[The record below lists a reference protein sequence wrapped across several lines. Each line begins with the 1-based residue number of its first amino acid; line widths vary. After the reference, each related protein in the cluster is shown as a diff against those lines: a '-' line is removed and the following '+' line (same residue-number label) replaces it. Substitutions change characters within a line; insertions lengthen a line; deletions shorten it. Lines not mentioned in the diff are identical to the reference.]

1 MNGINRESHL
11 VSSFGPARRFTNG
24 PAFTLIELLVVIAI
38 IAILAA
44 LLLPALGRAKAL
56 GLRTQCLN
64 NQKQIGLA
72 YALYAADYQ
81 ETYPRHPDWASV
93 GGQNG
98 EFWFFVAVTNRPL
111 NQYVN
116 NNLKIFS
123 CPADKG
129 DADNPAVSNCF
140 ACYGN
145 SYLVAWS
152 DYISPDPIDPGDTSK
167 RYYFRTRGVTAAPIA
182 ADPGRTP
189 MRTTTILGNVA
200 TKIVQGDW
208 VWHANRLN
216 TDSKSVWHNYRGKS
230 VSVMLYADGHGGAY
244 HFPSG
249 MNLMTISPA
258 PDPGYQWW

>member
-1 MNGINRESHL
+1 MKARGEESC
-11 VSSFGPARRFTNG
+11 
-24 PAFTLIELLVVIAI
+24 AFTLIELLVVIAI
-38 IAILAA
+38 IGILAA
-44 LLLPALGRAKAL
+44 LLLPALSRAKAMS
-56 GLRTQCLN
+56 LRTQCLN

-72 YALYAADYQ
+72 YAMYAADYQ

-98 EFWFFVAVTNRPL
+98 EFWFFVAATNRPL

-129 DADNPAVSNCF
+129 DSDNPAVSNCF
-140 ACYGN
+140 AGYGN

-152 DYISPDPIDPGDTSK
+152 DYISPDPIDPGDSSK
-167 RYYFRTRGVTAAPIA
+167 RYYFRTRGVTAAAPIA

-200 TKIVQGDW
+200 TKIIQGDW

-216 TDSKSVWHNYRGKS
+216 TDSKSVWHNYRGQS

-249 MNLMTISPA
+249 MSLMTISPA
-258 PDPGYQWW
+258 PDPSYLWW